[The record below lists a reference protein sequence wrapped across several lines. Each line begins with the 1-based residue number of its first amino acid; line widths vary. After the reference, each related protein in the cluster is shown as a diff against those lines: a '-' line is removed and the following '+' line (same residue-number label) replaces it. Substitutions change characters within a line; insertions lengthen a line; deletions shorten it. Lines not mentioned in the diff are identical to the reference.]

1 MSQARRIPELE
12 IPDLLAF
19 AAIAKLEARSDSAW
33 SKVADAVDA
42 YSVDAAHLSRARVLA
57 GRMVRGLTHPCL
69 RGCRDLQ
76 HFHASEKE
84 HAELEEAAMTLV
96 NIRRGTR
103 GGPAAIREALLLARS
118 SDEEL
123 LKKERL
129 LLARSDD
136 GDVAKQRWKRRARE
150 LRRER
155 HRRTLERVAA
165 VLVPRFSEEELQ
177 LAAKWAAFAFSISAT
192 EDDARKL
199 VRAALRRHGTLPQQQ
214 PRSTASNELTLG
226 ELEYADEVHKLV
238 ESAVEN
244 AFAENYLDDTESGL
258 SVEFD
263 EEGGRETQRV
273 KLKF

>member
-1 MSQARRIPELE
+1 
-12 IPDLLAF
+12 
-19 AAIAKLEARSDSAW
+19 
-33 SKVADAVDA
+33 
-42 YSVDAAHLSRARVLA
+42 
-57 GRMVRGLTHPCL
+57 
-69 RGCRDLQ
+69 
-76 HFHASEKE
+76 
-84 HAELEEAAMTLV
+84 MTLV

-129 LLARSDD
+129 LLARSSDEELLK
-136 GDVAKQRWKRRARE
+136 GSTEVRRARK

-155 HRRTLERVAA
+155 HRRTLERAAA

>member
-1 MSQARRIPELE
+1 MSQARRTPE

-57 GRMVRGLTHPCL
+57 GRMVRGLTPPCL

-76 HFHASEKE
+76 HLHASEKE

-129 LLARSDD
+129 LLARSSAR
-136 GDVAKQRWKRRARE
+136 AKSRGSTEVRRARK

-155 HRRTLERVAA
+155 HRRTLERAAA